1 MRLLDESHTL
11 LVQYPI
17 PDVTNQ
23 IEKIDACIKT
33 ITDYTVTHSLWGM
46 LLEELNTCKKS
57 LQSRDGN
64 YDTPQIMRQ
73 HAGYIGTMRGLRATS
88 DNTNYR
94 QMEVESTFS
103 NNLQRQFSNQLTA
116 TVSES
121 QANES
126 TDTQHEMIP
135 LTRQN
140 ADSRAY
146 NPDLDKNASWFSNII
161 GW

>member
-1 MRLLDESHTL
+1 
-11 LVQYPI
+11 
-17 PDVTNQ
+17 
-23 IEKIDACIKT
+23 
-33 ITDYTVTHSLWGM
+33 
-46 LLEELNTCKKS
+46 
-57 LQSRDGN
+57 
-64 YDTPQIMRQ
+64 
-73 HAGYIGTMRGLRATS
+73 
-88 DNTNYR
+88 
-94 QMEVESTFS
+94 MEVESTFS